1 MEEDVTPERRV
12 ELGDQHLERGELDLA
27 VRCYNLAL
35 KKDLANPAAN
45 RGLAKAYRLK
55 AEDGGAVF
63 YRLAV
68 EPLRRALAADPLD
81 ESLHE
86 LLRLLAMKTGSIDSL
101 TREYAKKA
109 NSCPEKR
116 DFYAVQLKRAAAM
129 SVMGSEVISQGF
141 EYKPIPYV
149 KSFFDFIVLPGAV
162 ITIAVG
168 NLSLKFKPFLLLGAT
183 LFLFYCVYRGILYLL
198 LRRQ

>member
-1 MEEDVTPERRV
+1 MEDDVTPERRV
-12 ELGDQHLERGELDLA
+12 ELGDLHLGRGELDLA

-35 KKDLANPAAN
+35 KKNLAHPAAN
-45 RGLAKAYRLK
+45 RRLAQAYRLK
-55 AEDGGAVF
+55 AEREGAVF
-63 YRLAV
+63 YLLAV

-86 LLRLLAMKTGSIDSL
+86 LLQLLALKTGSIASL
-101 TREYAKKA
+101 TREYSKKA
-109 NSCPEKR
+109 KSGPDK
-116 DFYAVQLKRAAAM
+116 DFNAAQLKRAAAM
-129 SVMGSEVISQGF
+129 SVVGSEVLKQGF

-149 KSFFDFIVLPGAV
+149 KSFFDFIVLPGAAV
-162 ITIAVG
+162 TIAVG

-183 LFLFYCVYRGILYLL
+183 LFLFYCAYRGILYLL